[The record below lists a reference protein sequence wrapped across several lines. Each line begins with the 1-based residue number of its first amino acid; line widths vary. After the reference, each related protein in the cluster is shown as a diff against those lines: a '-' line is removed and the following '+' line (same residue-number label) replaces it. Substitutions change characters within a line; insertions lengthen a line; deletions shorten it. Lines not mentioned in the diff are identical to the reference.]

1 LKVLVIKNGYK
12 TINGEMEE
20 IFMKAC
26 ILFLLAMGMV
36 GFGGCSS
43 RTELLK
49 DAKFP
54 EITNNDYST
63 VYMFRESKL
72 FGSAIASPIQI
83 NGLYLFRIGNGDCVT
98 FKIPTGQSE
107 IVYVPET
114 KRVKF
119 VSERGKNYYFYLRVE
134 AGKSDSDLRQLTE
147 EEWNEKQ
154 KACNWVELK
163 KEK

>member
-1 LKVLVIKNGYK
+1 MKKV
-12 TINGEMEE
+12 
-20 IFMKAC
+20 
-26 ILFLLAMGMV
+26 ILCLLAMGIV
-36 GFGGCSS
+36 GFLGCSS
-43 RTELLK
+43 RTELVK
-49 DAKFP
+49 NANFP

-63 VYMFRESKL
+63 VYMFRESRL
-72 FGSAIASPIQI
+72 HGSAIAGPIQI

-114 KRVKF
+114 NRVKF
-119 VSERGKNYYFYLRVE
+119 VSERGKKYYFYLRVD
-134 AGKSDSDLRQLTE
+134 AGKSDSDFRQLAE

-163 KEK
+163 KEKGD